1 MRSYLVIIRCSN
13 HDIPIGFTQVMEAA
27 VGAARQL
34 AKDLKENYTLL
45 RTYAAKVNTDAH
57 DPICVSVYEF
67 IDGEVS
73 CVMSNYHL
81 DSATH
86 RRKSP
91 FKHPSDEIQV
101 AVHSE

>member
-1 MRSYLVIIRCSN
+1 MPTFLIIIRCSS
-13 HDIPIGFTQVMEAA
+13 HDIPVGFTEIMEAA

-34 AKDLKENYTLL
+34 AQDLKENYTLL
-45 RTYAAKVNTDAH
+45 RTYASKVNTDAH
-57 DPICVSVYEF
+57 DPICVSIYEF

-73 CVMSNYHL
+73 SVMANYHL
-81 DSATH
+81 DHATH

-91 FKHPSDEIQV
+91 FKHLNEGIHI